1 MLKERNSPLFHKA
14 AGQST
19 CLENA
24 TIPSPTKRRQRTQ
37 QSLIPQSGV
46 KERNNPFSYKAA
58 SKNATIPSPTKRRQ
72 RTQQSLFLQSGVK
85 ERNNP
90 FSRKAAPAGASTTC
104 ALSPPQDDRH
114 KPWKG
119 RTSAGL
125 RRSESPAQHP
135 RPLIIRFQSA
145 CTCTAC
151 LPAIVTTI
159 LGPVAVSLFDFFF
172 FFLATL
178 THRK

>member
-1 MLKERNSPLFHKA
+1 MSPVPSDRTEHMLKERNSPVFHKA
-14 AGQST
+14 ASKK
-19 CLENA
+19 A
-24 TIPSPTKRRQRTQ
+24 TVPYLAKRRQRTQ
-37 QSLIPQSGV
+37 QSLLLQSGV
-46 KERNNPFSYKAA
+46 KERNHPFSYNAA
-58 SKNATIPSPTKRRQ
+58 SKNATTPSPAKRRQ
-72 RTQQSLFLQSGVK
+72 RTQQSLLLQSGPC
-85 ERNNP
+85 RGQH
-90 FSRKAAPAGASTTC
+90 RC
-104 ALSPPQDDRH
+104 ALSPPQDGRH

-151 LPAIVTTI
+151 LPAVVTTI
-159 LGPVAVSLFDFFF
+159 LGPVGLSLFEISLSLSLVFLFF
-172 FFLATL
+172 ATL